1 MILEVIV
8 DLVFANHTT
17 IAYEVH
23 EAKGISSFGADREG
37 ISWAVFMVDCAFV
50 LSRASPNNPNPKSMR
65 SDCVTCGNASKV
77 ASALRLTDVR
87 ACTSA
92 YLPPLSFSLFL
103 EMVRFY
109 GDEVAFVCLISIYH
123 GSQRRVGHCDGRQRL
138 RRYRQLLAPRCGC
151 NDRSYEF

>member
-17 IAYEVH
+17 ITYEVH
-23 EAKGISSFGADREG
+23 EAKGISTFGADREG
-37 ISWAVFMVDCAFV
+37 IVGSLYGRLRFRLVSAI
-50 LSRASPNNPNPKSMR
+50 PTNPNPKSMR

-77 ASALRLTDVR
+77 ASALCLTDVR

-92 YLPPLSFSLFL
+92 YLPPLSFSLFKK
-103 EMVRFY
+103 MVRFY

-138 RRYRQLLAPRCGC
+138 RRYRQ
-151 NDRSYEF
+151 